1 MHHQT
6 TLAWS
11 TCAPPSPIPR
21 RVCNV
26 LHLYFAF
33 SQTCTH
39 VPFWFTLCCVVC
51 CFFYRSTSFVVVIFF
66 HAVAFRHV
74 SSWVARMSA
83 AATWILNFC
92 STLLGVFRRTF
103 IMSSRFC
110 LYVRVSVCA
119 CSTPKRQSSMLALPA
134 KHKNKTATK
143 VKTEKAKC
151 CAFNFA

>member
-11 TCAPPSPIPR
+11 TCTPPSPTPR
-21 RVCNV
+21 RICNV

-33 SQTCTH
+33 IFTDLHTCAFL
-39 VPFWFTLCCVVC
+39 VYALLC

-103 IMSSRFC
+103 MMSSRFC
-110 LYVRVSVCA
+110 LYVCISVCA
-119 CSTPKRQSSMLALPA
+119 CSTPKRLSSMLALPA